1 MFVTFQE
8 RQTVSVAIV
17 DGSGSVTS
25 GEPGRSLSLGVVR
38 SAWQDGLARRR
49 GETSWRDGVV
59 RWRGETA
66 RRDGKARMPD
76 RERERE
82 RERERDGLQT
92 ERPRETNDGGERK
105 NELNKAKQCIAFF
118 SVPSHI

>member
-1 MFVTFQE
+1 MFVIFQE

-38 SAWQDGLARRR
+38 SAWRDGLVRQR
-49 GETSWRDGVV
+49 GETAWRDVLS

-66 RRDGKARMPD
+66 RRAGAARRRGENARQ
-76 RERERE
+76 REREI
-82 RERERDGLQT
+82 DGLQT
-92 ERPRETNDGGERK
+92 E
-105 NELNKAKQCIAFF
+105 
-118 SVPSHI
+118 

>member
-38 SAWQDGLARRR
+38 SAWRDGLVRQR
-49 GETSWRDGVV
+49 GETAWRDVLS
-59 RWRGETA
+59 RWHGETA
-66 RRDGKARMPD
+66 RRDGAARRRGENARQ
-76 RERERE
+76 REREI
-82 RERERDGLQT
+82 DGLQT
-92 ERPRETNDGGERK
+92 E
-105 NELNKAKQCIAFF
+105 
-118 SVPSHI
+118 

>member
-38 SAWQDGLARRR
+38 SVWRDGLVRQRGETSCRDGVARRR
-49 GETSWRDGVV
+49 GELARLDG
-59 RWRGETA
+59 E
-66 RRDGKARMPD
+66 ARMPD
-76 RERERE
+76 RERERSMGCRRSDRERQMREE
-82 RERERDGLQT
+82 REK
-92 ERPRETNDGGERK
+92 TN
-105 NELNKAKQCIAFF
+105 
-118 SVPSHI
+118 

>member
-25 GEPGRSLSLGVVR
+25 GEPGRSLSLGV
-38 SAWQDGLARRR
+38 ARRL
-49 GETSWRDGVV
+49 GETAWRDVLS

-66 RRDGKARMPD
+66 RRDGEARMPD
-76 RERERE
+76 RERERSMGCRQSDRERQMREE
-82 RERERDGLQT
+82 REK
-92 ERPRETNDGGERK
+92 TN
-105 NELNKAKQCIAFF
+105 
-118 SVPSHI
+118 

>member
-38 SAWQDGLARRR
+38 SAWRDGLVRR
-49 GETSWRDGVV
+49 
-59 RWRGETA
+59 RGETA
-66 RRDGKARMPD
+66 RRDGEARMPD
-76 RERERE
+76 RERERSMGCRRSDRERQMREE
-82 RERERDGLQT
+82 REK
-92 ERPRETNDGGERK
+92 TN
-105 NELNKAKQCIAFF
+105 
-118 SVPSHI
+118 

>member
-1 MFVTFQE
+1 MFVIFQE

-38 SAWQDGLARRR
+38 SAWRDGLVRRR
-49 GETSWRDGVV
+49 GETAWRDVLS

-66 RRDGKARMPD
+66 RRAGAARRRGENARQ
-76 RERERE
+76 REREI
-82 RERERDGLQT
+82 DGLQT
-92 ERPRETNDGGERK
+92 E
-105 NELNKAKQCIAFF
+105 
-118 SVPSHI
+118 

>member
-38 SAWQDGLARRR
+38 SAWRDGLVRQR
-49 GETSWRDGVV
+49 GETAWRDVLS

-66 RRDGKARMPD
+66 RRAGAARRRGENARQ
-76 RERERE
+76 REREI
-82 RERERDGLQT
+82 DGLQT
-92 ERPRETNDGGERK
+92 E
-105 NELNKAKQCIAFF
+105 
-118 SVPSHI
+118 

>member
-38 SAWQDGLARRR
+38 RL
-49 GETSWRDGVV
+49 GETVWRDGVARRLV
-59 RWRGETA
+59 ETARRDGAASWRGETA
-66 RRDGKARMPD
+66 RR
-76 RERERE
+76 ECQT
-82 RERERDGLQT
+82 ERERDRWVADGVI
-92 ERPRETNDGGERK
+92 ERDK
-105 NELNKAKQCIAFF
+105 
-118 SVPSHI
+118 